1 MVDCSTCGPP
11 VCLWE
16 EMNWVF
22 YSSLVE
28 LSSKVVM
35 PPKPRSVEFCA
46 AETVST
52 VCRRI
57 NTRTH
62 SLSLLLHSLDADETV
77 SDVR

>member
-1 MVDCSTCGPP
+1 MFLSCK
-11 VCLWE
+11 
-16 EMNWVF
+16 MNNFF

-35 PPKPRSVEFCA
+35 LPKPSPVEFCA

-52 VCRRI
+52 VCKRI

-77 SDVR
+77 SDVL